1 MEVIPSGQ
9 CDQMSSTGM
18 FSLVDEG
25 DLLGGKSSL
34 GDLIP
39 KLSSQRTLE
48 LHTPYLRVKK
58 SLNLNKWIGQ
68 TQATSWL

>member
-1 MEVIPSGQ
+1 
-9 CDQMSSTGM
+9 MSTTGM
-18 FSLVDEG
+18 FSLIDEAN
-25 DLLGGKSSL
+25 LLGGKESL

-39 KLSSQRTLE
+39 KFSSQRTLE

-68 TQATSWL
+68 TQNTAWL

>member
-1 MEVIPSGQ
+1 MPSGQ
-9 CDQMSSTGM
+9 CDTMSTTGM
-18 FSLVDEG
+18 FSLIDEA
-25 DLLGGKSSL
+25 DLLGGKSTL

-58 SLNLNKWIGQ
+58 RLNLNKWIGQ
-68 TQATSWL
+68 TQATSWLQT

>member
-9 CDQMSSTGM
+9 TDTMSTTGM
-18 FSLVDEG
+18 FSLIDEAN
-25 DLLGGKSSL
+25 LLGGKESL

-58 SLNLNKWIGQ
+58 SLNLNKWIG
-68 TQATSWL
+68 